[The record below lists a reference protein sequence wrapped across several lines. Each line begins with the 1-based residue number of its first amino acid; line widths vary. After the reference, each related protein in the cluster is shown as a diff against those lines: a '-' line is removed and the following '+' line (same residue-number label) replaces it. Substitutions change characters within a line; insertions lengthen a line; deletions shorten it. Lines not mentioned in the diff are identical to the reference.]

1 MREIGTL
8 RATWRGWKLVAV
20 WLVRDSKRNREQKID
35 QHLWITPASILG
47 NGSRPIH
54 MLASL
59 FSRNHP
65 RETASHPRLNA
76 GSKSPQI
83 EVRLTANY
91 LTQSLNTLNRQ
102 SKYKLHLSP

>member
-8 RATWRGWKLVAV
+8 RATWPGLETRCGLVSER
-20 WLVRDSKRNREQKID
+20 LQKKPGA
-35 QHLWITPASILG
+35 TPALDPPG
-47 NGSRPIH
+47 NGSRPIY

-91 LTQSLNTLNRQ
+91 LTQS
-102 SKYKLHLSP
+102 